1 MALEQFDNLKYHLAM
16 TYSWQSQDSADF
28 WIMSPSSAI
37 LQVESTL
44 LTSFVTLG
52 KLFNLLR
59 PQFPQI

>member
-1 MALEQFDNLKYHLAM
+1 MALEQFDNLKYHVAM
-16 TYSWQSQDSADF
+16 TDSWQSQDSEDF
-28 WIMSPSSAI
+28 WIISPSSAI